1 MNQDDRENFKFF
13 FKGGN
18 KTVSIS
24 VGDSQDLNIQEVL
37 EAVKDIVVAGGFTYV
52 DDIRAVNFGE
62 KYNTYYSSN
71 IEDPMWTKENE
82 SFTPTVPKD
91 DVIKQMTYETMK
103 DAEISVKKDLG
114 LDEYPYEEN

>member
-1 MNQDDRENFKFF
+1 MNEGAKENFKFF

-82 SFTPTVPKD
+82 SYAPVVPKD

-103 DAEISVKKDLG
+103 DAEIPVKTDLG

>member
-1 MNQDDRENFKFF
+1 MNEEGRENFKFF

-24 VGDSQDLNIQEVL
+24 VGDSQDLNIQEIL
-37 EAVKDIVVAGGFTYV
+37 EAVKDIIVAGGFTYV

-82 SFTPTVPKD
+82 PFTPTVPKD

>member
-1 MNQDDRENFKFF
+1 MNEGAKENFKFF

-62 KYNTYYSSN
+62 KYNTFYSSN

-82 SFTPTVPKD
+82 PFALKD

-103 DAEISVKKDLG
+103 DAESSKDDLG
-114 LDEYPYEEN
+114 TDEYPYKEF

>member
-1 MNQDDRENFKFF
+1 MNEDPRENFKFF

-24 VGDSQDLNIQEVL
+24 VGDSQDLNIQEIL

-82 SFTPTVPKD
+82 PYVPKD

-103 DAEISVKKDLG
+103 DAESSKDDLG
-114 LDEYPYEEN
+114 IDEYPYEEN

>member
-1 MNQDDRENFKFF
+1 MNEGAKENFKFF

-24 VGDSQDLNIQEVL
+24 VGDSQDLNIQEIL

-71 IEDPMWTKENE
+71 IEDPMWTKENKPVI
-82 SFTPTVPKD
+82 SKD
-91 DVIKQMTYETMK
+91 DVIKQMTYETMN
-103 DAEISVKKDLG
+103 DAKSSKNDLG
-114 LDEYPYEEN
+114 IDEYPYEEN

>member
-1 MNQDDRENFKFF
+1 MNEEARENFKFF

-24 VGDSQDLNIQEVL
+24 VGDSQDLNIQEIL

-71 IEDPMWTKENE
+71 IEDPMWTKENKPVV
-82 SFTPTVPKD
+82 SKD

-103 DAEISVKKDLG
+103 DAESSKDDLG
-114 LDEYPYEEN
+114 IDEYPYEEN